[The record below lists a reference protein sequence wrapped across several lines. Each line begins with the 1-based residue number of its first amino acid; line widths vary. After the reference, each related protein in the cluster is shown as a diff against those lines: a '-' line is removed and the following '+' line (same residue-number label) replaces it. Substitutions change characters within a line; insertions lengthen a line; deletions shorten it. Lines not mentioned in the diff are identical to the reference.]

1 MRRQKDVKGQ
11 RTNLWIGTGAL
22 VVALATGLSRT
33 GDYSFVY
40 AGELVGLSLMFAG
53 FSLPPPRRRARTAH
67 RPGGGG
73 ASPPRVM
80 RNSAAGTTLGP

>member
-53 FSLPPPRRRARTAH
+53 FSLPPPRRREPAPPTA
-67 RPGGGG
+67 P
-73 ASPPRVM
+73 
-80 RNSAAGTTLGP
+80 AAVALHPHG